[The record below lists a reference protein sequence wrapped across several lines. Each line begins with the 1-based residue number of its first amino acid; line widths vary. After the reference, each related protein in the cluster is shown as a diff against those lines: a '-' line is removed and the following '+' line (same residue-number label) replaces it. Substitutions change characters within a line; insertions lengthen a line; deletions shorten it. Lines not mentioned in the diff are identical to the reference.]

1 MRWRMIFLISA
12 AMNVALAAAWYFS
25 IGRPSSST
33 YSISIPFGSSAS
45 TTNLI
50 KTNIVVRRQFFTWRE
65 VESSD
70 YPTYIANLRD
80 IGCPEQTIRDI
91 IVADVNQLYAQK
103 RATEIMTADQQWW
116 RSQPDTNLVAAAA
129 AKLRALEA
137 ERRALLTRLLGPNWE
152 PPELTGVF
160 TNLPPSKSGVVLNG
174 PVLGAL
180 SAETKEAVQAI
191 SARAAERAQ
200 AYLEAQ
206 RAEGKSP
213 DPAELARLRQQTR
226 DELSRILTPQQV
238 EEFLLRYSANAAT
251 LRNELRGF
259 DVTPD
264 EFRNLFRARDAI
276 DQQIAL
282 YYSGDDPASLQQ
294 RKQLEAQRD
303 AAMKQA
309 LSPDRLELYQLS
321 KDPGFQQA
329 QATAQK
335 YGTPPEAVLPLY
347 RINQAVEQEQQRIR
361 TDPTL
366 SAEQRLEQLQ
376 AVRADHEKSLLAILG
391 EDGFKRYQ
399 QETNSAPSR
408 TP

>member
-1 MRWRMIFLISA
+1 MRWRRIFFISA
-12 AMNVALAAAWYFS
+12 FLNVALAATWYFS
-25 IGRPSSST
+25 IGRPWLST
-33 YSISIPFGSSAS
+33 YSIRVPLAESSS
-45 TTNLI
+45 STNLA
-50 KTNIVVRRQFFTWRE
+50 KTNVVVRRQFFSWRE
-65 VESSD
+65 VESAD

-103 RATEIMTADQQWW
+103 RATEIMTAEQQWW
-116 RSQPDTNLVAAAA
+116 RSQPDTNLAQAAAE
-129 AKLRALEA
+129 KLRALEA
-137 ERRALLTRLLGPNWE
+137 ERRALLTRLLGPYWE
-152 PPELTGVF
+152 APEVVNVL

-180 SAETKEAVQAI
+180 SAETKQAVQDI
-191 SARAAERAQ
+191 STRAAERAQ
-200 AYLEAQ
+200 AYYEAQ
-206 RAEGKSP
+206 RAEGKPP

-226 DELSRILTPQQV
+226 DDLSRILTPQQV

-264 EFRNLFRARDAI
+264 EFRNLFRARDAL
-276 DQQIAL
+276 DQQIQL
-282 YYSGDDPASLQQ
+282 FYSSDDPSSVQQ

-361 TDPTL
+361 IDPNLT
-366 SAEQRLEQLQ
+366 AEQRLEQLQ
-376 AVRADHEKSLLAILG
+376 AVRAEHEKSLLAILG

-399 QETNSAPSR
+399 RESNAVPAKK
-408 TP
+408 P

>member
-1 MRWRMIFLISA
+1 MRWRAVFFVSA
-12 AMNVALAAAWYFS
+12 FVNVAFAMAWYFS
-25 IGRPSSST
+25 SSRPWSGAHSSDDLIAEFS
-33 YSISIPFGSSAS
+33 P

-50 KTNIVVRRQFFTWRE
+50 KTNVIVRRQFFSWHE

-80 IGCPEQTIRDI
+80 IDCPEQTIRDI

-103 RATEIMTADQQWW
+103 RATEIITAEQQWW
-116 RSQPDTNLVAAAA
+116 RAQPDTNLVQAATE
-129 AKLRALEA
+129 KLRALEA
-137 ERRALLTRLLGPNWE
+137 ERRALLTRLLGTNWE
-152 PPELTGVF
+152 VIEVASTF
-160 TNLPPSKSGVVLNG
+160 TNPPPAKTGFALNG

-191 SARAAERAQ
+191 AARAVERSQ
-200 AYLEAQ
+200 AYIEAQ
-206 RAEGKSP
+206 RAENKTP
-213 DPAELARLRQQTR
+213 DAAVLARMRQQTR

-238 EEFLLRYSANAAT
+238 EEFLLRHSSNAAA
-251 LRNELRGF
+251 LRAELRGF
-259 DVTPD
+259 EVSPD

-276 DQQIAL
+276 DQQIQL
-282 YYSGDDPASLQQ
+282 YYSGDDPTSVQQ
-294 RKQLEAQRD
+294 RKLLEQQRD

-309 LSPDRLELYQLS
+309 LSPERLELYELS

-347 RINQAVEQEQQRIR
+347 RITQALEQEQQRIR
-361 TDPTL
+361 IDPTL
-366 SAEQRLEQLQ
+366 TAEERLEQLQ
-376 AVRADHEKSLLAILG
+376 AVRAEQEKSLLAILG

-399 QETNSAPSR
+399 QENKSVPAK